1 MGFGM
6 FIIALIRGGFW
17 VKLALVV
24 SLSAMVS
31 CTTAAIVGIILPMIL
46 RKMNIDPAG
55 ADVPFITT
63 IGDVITYAT
72 YFSLAKLI
80 LG

>member
-1 MGFGM
+1 
-6 FIIALIRGGFW
+6 
-17 VKLALVV
+17 
-24 SLSAMVS
+24 
-31 CTTAAIVGIILPMIL
+31 MIL